1 MAKCGCDFLAFVKS
15 PFLPYLCGVK
25 PQGQAGWESGHYGR
39 GKTCPCPAV
48 MLDRKKV
55 DNLEFLVS
63 GIEQKA
69 LGLRKILERMEMEN
83 RQLKSRVGELE
94 VSLELYK
101 QKVKELEN
109 KNSILKVSGSLNR
122 STDKQESQKAK
133 AFIDGL
139 IKEIDRCLML
149 LEAV

>member
-1 MAKCGCDFLAFVKS
+1 
-15 PFLPYLCGVK
+15 
-25 PQGQAGWESGHYGR
+25 
-39 GKTCPCPAV
+39 

-122 STDKQESQKAK
+122 NTDKQESQKAK

>member
-1 MAKCGCDFLAFVKS
+1 
-15 PFLPYLCGVK
+15 
-25 PQGQAGWESGHYGR
+25 
-39 GKTCPCPAV
+39 

-122 STDKQESQKAK
+122 NTDKQESQKAK

-139 IKEIDRCLML
+139 IK
-149 LEAV
+149 

>member
-1 MAKCGCDFLAFVKS
+1 
-15 PFLPYLCGVK
+15 
-25 PQGQAGWESGHYGR
+25 
-39 GKTCPCPAV
+39 

-122 STDKQESQKAK
+122 NTDTQESQKAK

>member
-1 MAKCGCDFLAFVKS
+1 
-15 PFLPYLCGVK
+15 
-25 PQGQAGWESGHYGR
+25 
-39 GKTCPCPAV
+39 

-69 LGLRKILERMEMEN
+69 LGLRRILERMEMEN

-122 STDKQESQKAK
+122 NTDKQESQKAK

>member
-1 MAKCGCDFLAFVKS
+1 
-15 PFLPYLCGVK
+15 
-25 PQGQAGWESGHYGR
+25 
-39 GKTCPCPAV
+39 

-122 STDKQESQKAK
+122 NPGKQDSQKAR
-133 AFIDGL
+133 AFIDGMV
-139 IKEIDRCLML
+139 KEIDRCLTL
-149 LEAV
+149 LDQEG

>member
-1 MAKCGCDFLAFVKS
+1 M
-15 PFLPYLCGVK
+15 
-25 PQGQAGWESGHYGR
+25 
-39 GKTCPCPAV
+39 
-48 MLDRKKV
+48 

-122 STDKQESQKAK
+122 NTDKQESQKAK